1 MKKNVGILDR
11 NIRFIVAILLL
22 VNIYFE
28 VFPSEYTIGLLI
40 IAILLAAS
48 GWKRVCLI
56 YKPFKIKTCKET

>member
-11 NIRFIVAILLL
+11 NIRFIVALLLL
-22 VNIYFE
+22 VNIYLE

-40 IAILLAAS
+40 IAILLATS

-56 YKPFKIKTCKET
+56 YKPFKIKTCKEE